1 MVLPILLTNESVEN
15 KKDLRFT
22 RRSFIMAESEG
33 VQRPC
38 VLWLCAAVD
47 VADPGVACATQAS
60 GTTIH
65 IRPIAELYFGTRL
78 RLAKAA

>member
-1 MVLPILLTNESVEN
+1 
-15 KKDLRFT
+15 
-22 RRSFIMAESEG
+22 MAESEG

-47 VADPGVACATQAS
+47 VADPGVTCATQAS

-65 IRPIAELYFGTRL
+65 IRPIAWNPIAIGQGCVMNNGAL
-78 RLAKAA
+78 

>member
-1 MVLPILLTNESVEN
+1 
-15 KKDLRFT
+15 
-22 RRSFIMAESEG
+22 MAESEG

-65 IRPIAELYFGTRL
+65 IRPNCRTILWNPIAIGQGCVMNNGAL
-78 RLAKAA
+78 

>member
-1 MVLPILLTNESVEN
+1 
-15 KKDLRFT
+15 
-22 RRSFIMAESEG
+22 MAESEG

-65 IRPIAELYFGTRL
+65 IRPIADHIRPIAELYFGTRL